1 MVETIVGAVVGLVV
15 GGAVAYALSLRAKR
29 VAETRAAGAEA
40 KVDEL
45 RTQIARAEEDFRGL
59 REGLDAEREAR
70 VKAQTELA
78 EATKHLEEQKK
89 LLEQA
94 QARLTDT
101 FKALSDDALKSN
113 NQAFLELAKKTLEGA
128 LAEAKGDLDKR
139 KEAIDGLVK
148 PLGESLKQYEDH
160 IRALEQ
166 TRQKAY
172 GSLDEQLKLLSTTH
186 QELRK
191 QTGSLVNALKTP
203 QVRGQWGELGLRRVV
218 ELAGMS
224 QHCDFTEQVSV
235 QAEGGRLRPDMIVH
249 LPGEREIVLDAKVS
263 LDAYL
268 RALSA
273 ESDEERARCLKDHAR
288 QTRNHMEALARKS
301 YWEQFEQAPEFVV
314 MFIRGESFF
323 GAAVDQDRSL
333 IEDGMRNRV
342 VLATPTTL
350 IALLRAVAYGW
361 RQEQL
366 AQNARTISN
375 LGRELYDR
383 LRTLA
388 GHISDMGNGLDRA
401 NKAYNRAVGSIEH
414 RIFPAARRFKE
425 LGVTAGEDIPTVEPV
440 DTSLRELTPPED
452 EDESA

>member
-1 MVETIVGAVVGLVV
+1 MIEAIVGAVVGLAV

-29 VAETRAAGAEA
+29 AAETRAAGAEA
-40 KVDEL
+40 KVGEL
-45 RTQIARAEEDFRGL
+45 RTQIARAEEDFRDL
-59 REGLDAEREAR
+59 RKGLDAEREAR

-78 EATKHLEEQKK
+78 EATKNVQDQKK

-172 GSLDEQLKLLSTTH
+172 VSLEEQLKLLSTTH

-224 QHCDFTEQVSV
+224 PHCDFTEQVSL

-249 LPGEREIVLDAKVS
+249 LPGGREIVVDAKVS

-273 ESDEERARCLKDHAR
+273 ESDEERAHCLREHAR
-288 QTRNHMEALARKS
+288 QTRDHMEALAKKS
-301 YWEQFEQAPEFVV
+301 YWDDLKGTPEFVV
-314 MFIRGESFF
+314 MFIRSESFF
-323 GAAVDQDRSL
+323 GAAVDQDPAL

-388 GHISDMGNGLDRA
+388 GHISDMGRGLERA
-401 NKAYNRAVGSIEH
+401 NQAYNQAVGSMEH
-414 RIFPAARRFKE
+414 RVFPAARRFKE
-425 LGVTAGEDIPTVEPV
+425 LGVTAGKDIPTVEPV
-440 DTSLRELTPPED
+440 DTSLRKLTPPDDDDAPE
-452 EDESA
+452 